1 LSPCRDKQASRF
13 DLNCPMKRDRAK
25 AIENRGCSIAE
36 SANMLGLDTFTVHS
50 LIQRRKLSADVTHC
64 GELVIPRKEVQRVL
78 GADSAIP
85 EIGGKEK

>member
-1 LSPCRDKQASRF
+1 
-13 DLNCPMKRDRAK
+13 MKRHRAK
-25 AIENRGCSIAE
+25 AIENGCSIPE

-78 GADSAIP
+78 GGKAAIP